1 MRRWLLAVLCLA
13 ATTALARD
21 REHGYDLVHVDW
33 SLSFN
38 ESRAAIFGDVTNT
51 LVLTKASSTVELD
64 CGKLTVRRAM
74 VNGQP
79 ADFALDGETLT
90 VELGREAGAG
100 TKLDVRV
107 VYHGAPEAGVYFV
120 PAKRAYPAKTGMI
133 YTQGEAEDTRYWLP
147 TYDFPNDKATTSAHI
162 TVEPGLYALGNG
174 ELERIEKTDA
184 AWTYHWRMR
193 QPHVTYLIAF
203 IVGDYETGHEKW
215 DGLDVF
221 WAVPKGLG
229 SMGRAAFDGTAD
241 MVRFFSQLTGV
252 RYPYAKFS
260 QAVVSDYMF
269 GGMENITMVTNTI
282 GAIYEENESPP
293 ASAEGLVLHELAHQ
307 WFGDTVTCRDWS
319 HIWVNEG
326 WASFLPHFYIREKH
340 GEDAYHLSRYGLM
353 QGALGSAQ
361 SSKRPMVS
369 DDYEIPMDM
378 FDGNAYAGGAARMFL
393 LMDLLGE
400 EVFWRCTKKYLET
413 YKFKSVTTED
423 FFRVFKEESNRGELD
438 RFIKDWFYTA
448 GAPEVSVAVGE
459 TEITVTQSEPVR
471 LISLS
476 IGVLRDRKWI
486 VRVTSGVGSATR
498 TIPRVGKEPGDILV
512 VDPDCTG
519 LFSIKS
525 EPPLTKEQVATVIE
539 LAPNAA
545 LKARMSQRMRGW
557 TSAEK
562 QAVYDKEK
570 SVPVKAMLLQV
581 FGSGD
586 ETFLIQESKSADAQ
600 IEVAAISQL
609 PACQKTEAVVA
620 RLREISDAHPNP
632 RMRAT
637 AMRALIEHTKDEALV
652 DRAWQTDS
660 TDQAFRLMALDFWV
674 RNDPNKARNRCIE
687 QIRNPTNET
696 VRIAAIRHLG
706 GLKDRHSSRD
716 AFNALMSVLSENSFG
731 ARSAAIN
738 ALVQYGNRE
747 ALYAIE
753 PLRNHSLWMMR
764 RTAEGAYAALSKD

>member
-1 MRRWLLAVLCLA
+1 MRRWVLAVFCLA

-38 ESRAAIFGDVTNT
+38 EPRAAIFGDVTNT
-51 LVLTKASSTVELD
+51 LVLTKASSKVELD

-107 VYHGAPEAGVYFV
+107 VYHGVPEAGVYFV
-120 PAKRAYPAKTGMI
+120 PAERAYPAMTGMI

-193 QPHVTYLIAF
+193 QPHATYLIAF

-241 MVRFFSQLTGV
+241 MVRFFSELTGV

-307 WFGDTVTCRDWS
+307 WFGDTITCRDWS

-340 GEDAYHLSRYGLM
+340 GQDAYHLARYGLM
-353 QGALGSAQ
+353 QGALGAAM

-369 DDYEIPMDM
+369 DDYAIPMDM
-378 FDGNAYAGGAARMFL
+378 FDGNAYGGGAARMFM
-393 LMDLLGE
+393 LMDFLGE

-423 FFRVFKEESNRGELD
+423 FFKVFHEESGGVALD
-438 RFIKDWFYTA
+438 QFKKDWFYTA
-448 GAPEVSVAVGE
+448 GAPEVSVTVSDDS
-459 TEITVTQSEPVR
+459 ITVTQSEPPRNIRV
-471 LISLS
+471 SL
-476 IGVLRDRKWI
+476 GVFRNGKMSLY
-486 VRVTSGVGSATR
+486 THQFGGLSNT
-498 TIPRVGKEPGDILV
+498 TPRVGNDPGDILV
-512 VDPDCTG
+512 VDPECTG
-519 LFSIKS
+519 LYSIKS

-557 TSAEK
+557 TSVEK
-562 QAVYDKEK
+562 QAVYDKEM
-570 SVPVKAMLLQV
+570 SVPVKAMLMQV

-586 ETFLIQESKSADAQ
+586 EAFLVTVSKSADAQ
-600 IEVAAISQL
+600 IAVAAINRL
-609 PACQKTEAVVA
+609 PACQKTDAIVA
-620 RLREISDAHPNP
+620 RLREIADSHPNP

-637 AMRALIEHTKDEALV
+637 ALRTLIEHTKDAALV
-652 DRAWQTDS
+652 ERAWRTDS

-674 RNDPNKARNRCIE
+674 RNDPDKARTLCIE
-687 QIRNPTNET
+687 QLRSPTNEY
-696 VRIAAIRHLG
+696 VRTAAIRYLG
-706 GLKDRHSSRD
+706 GLKDKPGSRD
-716 AFNALMSVLSENSFG
+716 AFNELMEVLRENSFG
-731 ARSAAIN
+731 ARSSAIN
-738 ALVQYGNRE
+738 SLVQYGDPE
-747 ALYAIE
+747 ALVAIE

>member
-1 MRRWLLAVLCLA
+1 MRRWLLAVFCLA

-21 REHGYDLVHVDW
+21 REHGYDLIHVDW

-51 LVLTKASSTVELD
+51 LVLTKPSSTVELD

-79 ADFALDGETLT
+79 ASFALSGETLT
-90 VELGREAGAG
+90 VELGRETSAG

-107 VYHGAPEAGVYFV
+107 VYHGVPEAGVYFV
-120 PAKRAYPAKTGMI
+120 PAERAYPAKTGMI

-174 ELERIEKTDA
+174 ELERIEKTNA
-184 AWTYHWRMR
+184 AWTYHWRMQ
-193 QPHVTYLIAF
+193 QPHATYLIAF

-241 MVRFFSQLTGV
+241 MVRFFSELTGV

-319 HIWVNEG
+319 HIWINEG
-326 WASFLPHFYIREKH
+326 WASFLPHFYVREKH
-340 GEDAYHLSRYGLM
+340 GEDQYHLSRYGLM
-353 QGALGSAQ
+353 QGAIASAQ
-361 SSKRPMVS
+361 GSKRPMVS

-393 LMDLLGE
+393 LMELLGE
-400 EVFWRCTKKYLET
+400 ETFWRCTKAYLERF
-413 YKFKSVTTED
+413 KFKSATTED
-423 FFRVFKEESNRGELD
+423 FFQVFKDESRRGDLD
-438 RFIKDWFYTA
+438 RFLKDWFYTP
-448 GAPEVSVAVGE
+448 GVPEVTVAVGDQQ
-459 TEITVTQSEPVR
+459 ITITQSEPAR
-471 LISLS
+471 LVHLK
-476 IGVLRDRKWI
+476 IGVLRD
-486 VRVTSGVGSATR
+486 GVWSAY
-498 TIPRVGKEPGDILV
+498 TISVSTPSRSFPRVGNREGDVLV
-512 VDPDCTG
+512 VDPDCAE
-519 LFSIKS
+519 LAVFKS
-525 EPPLTKEQVATVIE
+525 EPPLTKEQVAMAIE
-539 LAPNAA
+539 FAPNAA

-562 QAVYDKEK
+562 QAVYDKEN

-586 ETFLIQESKSADAQ
+586 EAFLVRESKSAEAQ
-600 IEVAAISQL
+600 IAVAAISQL
-609 PACQKTEAVVA
+609 PACQKTDAVVA
-620 RLREISDAHPNP
+620 RLREIADSHPNP

-637 AMRALIEHTKDEALV
+637 ALRALIEHTKDTALV
-652 DRAWQTDS
+652 ERAWRTDS

-674 RNDPNKARNRCIE
+674 RNDPDRARTLCIE
-687 QIRNPTNET
+687 QLRNPTNEY
-696 VRIAAIRHLG
+696 VRTAAIRYLG
-706 GLKDRHSSRD
+706 GLKDKPGSRD
-716 AFNALMSVLSENSFG
+716 AFNALMGVLRENSFG
-731 ARSAAIN
+731 ARSSAIN
-738 ALVQYGNRE
+738 SLVQYGDRE
-747 ALYAIE
+747 ALVAIE
-753 PLRNHSLWMMR
+753 PLRNHSLWMIR